1 VPETRY
7 RARDLGITI
16 GTLPT
21 GPLNAITDVP
31 GVKVGHTTVWWG
43 GPELTPGNGPART
56 GVTAILP
63 HDGDL
68 YHERLKAGIF
78 AANGVGEVIGSTC
91 IREWGL
97 IETPIV
103 LTNSQG
109 MGVAYDA
116 VARWMMA
123 CDSRIG
129 LEDTVIPVVG
139 ECDDGTL
146 NDVRGMHVL
155 SEHVVAALDSAAA
168 GPVAEGAVGAGTG
181 MICHDFKGGIGTS
194 SRVVASSGETYT
206 LGVLALTNYGT
217 RRRLTIDGVPM
228 GREITDLMPIE
239 HREGSCI
246 VVLATDAP
254 LSARQCERVAKRCS
268 LGLALTGSYAA
279 DGSGEIMLAF
289 STARRLPRSCAG
301 LLQATMLADDNLY
314 EVFEAAVDA
323 TAEAA
328 VNSMCMAVTV
338 EGRGGDTA
346 FALPLDRLVEVMT
359 TYGRPARL
367 PQA

>member
-31 GVKVGHTTVWWG
+31 GVKVGHCTVSWG

-68 YHERLKAGIF
+68 FHERLKAGIF
-78 AANGVGEVIGSTC
+78 AANGVGEVIGSTA
-91 IREWGL
+91 IREWGV

-123 CDSRIG
+123 RDPKIG

-139 ECDDGTL
+139 ECDDGML

-155 SEHVVAALDSAAA
+155 SEHVVAALDAAA
-168 GPVAEGAVGAGTG
+168 SGPVVEGSVGAGTG
-181 MICHDFKGGIGTS
+181 MTCHDFKGGIGTS
-194 SRVVASSGETYT
+194 SRVIVASQTEYVV
-206 LGVLALTNYGT
+206 GVLAMTNYGV
-217 RRRLTIDGVPM
+217 RRRLMIDGVPV
-228 GREITDLMPIE
+228 GREITESMPIE
-239 HREGSCI
+239 NREGSCI
-246 VVLATDAP
+246 VVLATNAP
-254 LSARQCERVAKRCS
+254 LSARQCERLAKRCS

-289 STARRLPRSCAG
+289 STAQRLPRSSQKA
-301 LLQATMLADDNLY
+301 LKMTILADDNLY
-314 EVFEAAVDA
+314 GLFEAAVDA

-328 VNSMCMAVTV
+328 INSLCMATTV
-338 EGRGGDTA
+338 EGLGGATA
-346 FALPLDRLVEVMT
+346 FALPLDRLAEVMT
-359 TYGRPARL
+359 RYGRPVGP

>member
-1 VPETRY
+1 LPETRY

-16 GTLPT
+16 GTQPT

-31 GVKVGHTTVWWG
+31 GVKVGHSTVWWG

-68 YHERLKAGIF
+68 FNERLKAGVF
-78 AANGVGEVIGSTC
+78 AANGVGEAIGSTC

-103 LTNSQG
+103 LTNTQG

-123 CDSRIG
+123 RDPLIG
-129 LEDTVIPVVG
+129 VEDTVIPVVG
-139 ECDDGTL
+139 ECDDGVL

-155 SEHVVAALDSAAA
+155 SEHVVAALNGAVD
-168 GPVAEGAVGAGTG
+168 GPVAEGSVGAGTG
-181 MICHDFKGGIGTS
+181 MICNDFKGGIGTS
-194 SRVVASSGETYT
+194 SRVVTASGVHYAV
-206 LGVLALTNYGT
+206 GVLAMTNYGD
-217 RRRLTIDGVPM
+217 RRRLTIDGVPV
-228 GREITDLMPIE
+228 GREIAELMPVG

-254 LSARQCERVAKRCS
+254 LSARQCERLAKRCS
-268 LGLALTGSYAA
+268 LGLAVTGSYAA
-279 DGSGEIMLAF
+279 DASGEIMLAF
-289 STARRLPRSCAG
+289 STAHRLPRRSES
-301 LLQATMLADDNLY
+301 LLQSTMLADDNLY
-314 EVFEAAVDA
+314 GLFEAAVDA

-338 EGRGGDTA
+338 EGQGGATA

-359 TYGRPARL
+359 RYGRPARL